1 MTTRTMTALEHKLLA
16 ALWRLAMRQTRD
28 AYGVVAECQIC
39 GQFWRVYDDGT
50 GYGPVK
56 HLVQHA
62 PGCALFGLDPALLA
76 GLDEFDRV
84 TP

>member
-1 MTTRTMTALEHKLLA
+1 MTTRTMTALEHNLLA
-16 ALWRLAMRQTRD
+16 ALWRLAWGYWLLPYRD
-28 AYGVVAECQIC
+28 GLAVQEWKCRIC
-39 GQFWRVYDDGT
+39 DASAFLKTQ
-50 GYGPVK
+50 
-56 HLVQHA
+56 VQHA